1 LAEKGWD
8 RTPLKVAA
16 SFALGSL
23 VIYAF
28 GVSWLSIYLGSVGA
42 PNDFVTSLTL
52 GMIPFL
58 IGDALKAALAAALLP
73 SAWAAI
79 KKIKG

>member
-1 LAEKGWD
+1 
-8 RTPLKVAA
+8 
-16 SFALGSL
+16 
-23 VIYAF
+23 
-28 GVSWLSIYLGSVGA
+28 
-42 PNDFVTSLTL
+42 
-52 GMIPFL
+52 MIPFL

>member
-1 LAEKGWD
+1 
-8 RTPLKVAA
+8 
-16 SFALGSL
+16 
-23 VIYAF
+23 
-28 GVSWLSIYLGSVGA
+28 VGA